1 MVVGELNKFE
11 IIFLDRLIFYF
22 DEILVVIGLNYRGY
36 LYELFRDVEVI
47 FFYLDRCVFGKVIY
61 FLVFFDDFI
70 CNLEL
75 FVCLIC

>member
-22 DEILVVIGLNYRGY
+22 DEILAVIGLNYRGY

-47 FFYLDRCVFGKVIY
+47 FFYLEGLC
-61 FLVFFDDFI
+61 LVKLYIF
-70 CNLEL
+70 
-75 FVCLIC
+75 

>member
-22 DEILVVIGLNYRGY
+22 IEILAVIGLNYRGY

-47 FFYLDRCVFGKVIY
+47 FFYLVRFVFGRVIY
-61 FLVFFDDFI
+61 FLVFFDVI
-70 CNLEL
+70 YL
-75 FVCLIC
+75 